1 MRRRQC
7 VPRGS
12 NHRPSPQNPVSRK
25 PPYCRHC
32 SSSVAR
38 AQAVLA
44 PPSGHFGSQTV
55 HTLHKSQHM
64 QHSTHAP
71 SCNEQV
77 RRTCSTE
84 GPACKL
90 TYVCATR
97 AAAPVPPSK
106 DTTTRHS
113 DTQPP
118 THCWWI
124 PGWGKNS
131 YATLGTGALY
141 DAGHPQFLMSPRWFD
156 PQHYVRSP
164 DFLQGALGNLPALVF
179 GFPPTL
185 GDGHDSVS
193 PLEARHEHLAEVQW
207 YVQLPQNVLGLA

>member
-1 MRRRQC
+1 MLGPHPLSRCSISMISWERSLLSLSLPLSLLQHGQGSVTCVQPPARFRAPGNYVRRRQC

-55 HTLHKSQHM
+55 HTLHKFHRL

-84 GPACKL
+84 GPACKF
-90 TYVCATR
+90 THACAT
-97 AAAPVPPSK
+97 V
-106 DTTTRHS
+106 
-113 DTQPP
+113 
-118 THCWWI
+118 
-124 PGWGKNS
+124 
-131 YATLGTGALY
+131 L
-141 DAGHPQFLMSPRWFD
+141 
-156 PQHYVRSP
+156 
-164 DFLQGALGNLPALVF
+164 LPA
-179 GFPPTL
+179 
-185 GDGHDSVS
+185 
-193 PLEARHEHLAEVQW
+193 
-207 YVQLPQNVLGLA
+207 